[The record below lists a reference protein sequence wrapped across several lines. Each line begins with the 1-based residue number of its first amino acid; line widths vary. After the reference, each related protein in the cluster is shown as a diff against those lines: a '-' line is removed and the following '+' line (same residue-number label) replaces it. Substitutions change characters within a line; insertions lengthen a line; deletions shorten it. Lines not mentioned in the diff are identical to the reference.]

1 MVDSYDEIAVMK
13 KSFKDLQ
20 VWKKSIDLTEIIYKT
35 TEDFPK
41 REHFG
46 LAAQIRKSAVSI
58 ASNIAEGSARHG
70 DKEFQQFL
78 LIARGSSA
86 ELQTQ
91 MLIAMRVG
99 YLTKDAYKALSL
111 QLNEIGKMLQGL
123 KKSLNIAAPQTLSTI
138 DSQLR
143 TNL

>member
-1 MVDSYDEIAVMK
+1 MK

-20 VWKKSIDLTEIIYKT
+20 VWKKSIDLAEAIYKA

-46 LAAQIRKSAVSI
+46 LAVQIRKSVVSI
-58 ASNIAEGSARHG
+58 ASNIAEGSARDG
-70 DKEFQQFL
+70 NKEFQQFL

-99 YLTKDAYKALSL
+99 YLTKDVYKILTKDVYKILSL
-111 QLNEIGKMLQGL
+111 RLNEIGKMLQGL
-123 KKSLNIAAPQTLSTI
+123 KQSLAAPALLTTI
-138 DSQLR
+138 D
-143 TNL
+143 

>member
-1 MVDSYDEIAVMK
+1 MK

-20 VWKKSIDLTEIIYKT
+20 VWKKSIDLAEAIYKA
-35 TEDFPK
+35 TEDFPQ

-58 ASNIAEGSARHG
+58 ASNISEGSARHSN
-70 DKEFQQFL
+70 KEFQQFL
-78 LIARGSSA
+78 IIARGSSA

-99 YLTKDAYKALSL
+99 YFEKRTYIALSK
-111 QLNEIGKMLQGL
+111 QLNEIGRMLHGL
-123 KKSLNIAAPQTLSTI
+123 KRSLTAMPKKLTTI
-138 DSQLR
+138 D
-143 TNL
+143 